1 MDLLSKRRRKLT
13 VQGSAGYPEPARRS
27 GRRGSL
33 ELEFLPE
40 YLEILERPPSS
51 AARGFSLAI
60 VLMCIGVVLWAVY
73 GRIDIIANASG
84 RLIVDDRTKVVQA
97 PERGEVSHIS
107 VRDGQEVHE
116 GDILIE
122 LNPTFATAERDR
134 LGAQLQAAELEV
146 ARLEV
151 LLRGAPLSSFI
162 IPEGTP
168 AELAQISENRLQAE
182 ASSTAAQLAA
192 LQSRVEQVRLRQKAS
207 EAIAGET
214 KALIENTQERL
225 DSSRRLIEQDLF
237 PRYQFLELSR
247 ELIGQRRELAET
259 EVSLT
264 QLKSEENDL
273 NQQIKQLKYETR
285 KSLLDRMAQGQIQIS
300 NLRNQLIQADESARK
315 MTITAPV
322 SGIAQQVAVSTIGAV
337 VQQAQ
342 ELLVVVPHAANLEA
356 EVMVLNKDIGF
367 VRDGH
372 PVEVKIDSFPYTK
385 FGTIAGTV
393 TSVYGDAVEDERL
406 GLVFPARV
414 VLDRLEIT
422 SGTERIALSP
432 GMTVSAEIKTGDRRI
447 IDYVLSPLREYQSET
462 LRER

>member
-1 MDLLSKRRRKLT
+1 MDLLSKRRRKAAE
-13 VQGSAGYPEPARRS
+13 QKPAAKPAPAAKTGNRS
-27 GRRGSL
+27 SL

-60 VLMCIGVVLWAVY
+60 VLLCIGVVLWALY
-73 GRIDIIANASG
+73 GRIDIIATASG
-84 RLIVDDRTKVVQA
+84 RLIVDDRSKVVQA
-97 PERGEVSHIS
+97 PERGEVSLIS
-107 VRDGQEVHE
+107 VRDGQEVRA
-116 GDILIE
+116 GDTLIE
-122 LNPTFATAERDR
+122 LNPTSAAAERDR
-134 LGAQLQAAELEV
+134 LRGQLQAAALEV
-146 ARLEV
+146 ARLEA
-151 LLRGAPLSSFI
+151 LLSGGPLGDFL

-168 AELAQISENRLQAE
+168 AALAQTAQNRLEAE
-182 ASSTAAQLAA
+182 TDSTGSQLTV
-192 LQSRVEQVRLRQKAS
+192 LQNRVEQVRLRQQAS
-207 EAIAGET
+207 GAIAAET

-225 DSSRRLIEQDLF
+225 DSRRTLMEQGLF

-247 ELIGQRRELAET
+247 ELIEQRRELAET

-264 QLKSEENDL
+264 QMKSEENDL
-273 NQQIKQLKYETR
+273 NQQIEQFGYETR
-285 KSLLDRMAQGQIQIS
+285 KSLLDRLSQEQIQLS
-300 NLRNQLIQADESARK
+300 NLRNQLIQADENARK
-315 MTITAPV
+315 MTVTAPV
-322 SGIAQQVAVSTIGAV
+322 SGVVQQVAVSTIGAV
-337 VQQAQ
+337 VQPAQ

-385 FGTIAGTV
+385 FGTVVGEV
-393 TSVYGDAVEDERL
+393 KNVSGDAIEDERL
-406 GLVFPARV
+406 GLVYPARV
-414 VLDRLEIT
+414 VLERLVIA
-422 SGTERIALSP
+422 SGSERIALSP